1 MYETLDLVY
10 NLISYAVTTMAFY
23 FSVIS
28 AYLVVAYLAGDELSK
43 LQVIIVNTLFLAF
56 SFSLVYGTYNFFY
69 GAYSF
74 VPEDGPLPAWVAP
87 FVAVIELIGVFS
99 ALFFMA
105 NIRKK

>member
-1 MYETLDLVY
+1 
-10 NLISYAVTTMAFY
+10 MAPT
-23 FSVIS
+23 I
-28 AYLVVAYLAGDELSK
+28 
-43 LQVIIVNTLFLAF
+43 FL
-56 SFSLVYGTYNFFY
+56 Y

-74 VPEDGPLPAWVAP
+74 MPEDGPLPAWVAP

>member
-1 MYETLDLVY
+1 MSMYETLDLVY

-56 SFSLVYGTYNFFY
+56 SFSLVYGTYNFSLW
-69 GAYSF
+69 G
-74 VPEDGPLPAWVAP
+74 
-87 FVAVIELIGVFS
+87 I
-99 ALFFMA
+99 
-105 NIRKK
+105 